1 MSSQDTLAGS
11 NLAET
16 WIENKKG
23 KLRIALY
30 SHDTM
35 GIGHMRRNLLIAQTL
50 ARSPSK
56 GSESLGNE
64 PLILL
69 ITGGREVCAFGLP
82 AGTDC
87 LTLPALAKEENGQYR
102 ARRWDMSL
110 KELLSLRSRS
120 IAASLRGFAPDVLI
134 VDKVPRGA
142 GGELEQA
149 LQELHAEGWTRF
161 VLGLRDV
168 LDDPETVRREW
179 KETGAEEAIHHFY
192 DAVWIYG
199 DRRVFDPVV
208 EYQFGSQVAAKVSY
222 SGYLTRKEPES
233 LVAWS
238 DADGALGERHRDV
251 VLCLVGG
258 GQDGSHLAETFAQI
272 DFPAGTTG
280 VILTGPFMPPQ
291 VQNRLRRQAQ
301 KNRRLRVLGFVTDSD
316 LLLRRASRVV
326 AMGGYNTMCEIL
338 ASKKAALIIP
348 RVAPRQE
355 QLIRAERM
363 QELGLVDVL
372 HPKDLTPHTLRNWL
386 ASRSPH
392 QVAVGSRNG
401 RPGDGP
407 FPIDLQGLDRLPQ
420 LLQKLIDSPPRSKPD
435 AVAETRLPK
444 RSNPYA
450 VI

>member
-1 MSSQDTLAGS
+1 
-11 NLAET
+11 
-16 WIENKKG
+16 
-23 KLRIALY
+23 
-30 SHDTM
+30 
-35 GIGHMRRNLLIAQTL
+35 
-50 ARSPSK
+50 
-56 GSESLGNE
+56 
-64 PLILL
+64 
-69 ITGGREVCAFGLP
+69 
-82 AGTDC
+82 
-87 LTLPALAKEENGQYR
+87 
-102 ARRWDMSL
+102 
-110 KELLSLRSRS
+110 
-120 IAASLRGFAPDVLI
+120 
-134 VDKVPRGA
+134 
-142 GGELEQA
+142 
-149 LQELHAEGWTRF
+149 
-161 VLGLRDV
+161 
-168 LDDPETVRREW
+168 
-179 KETGAEEAIHHFY
+179 
-192 DAVWIYG
+192 
-199 DRRVFDPVV
+199 
-208 EYQFGSQVAAKVSY
+208 VAAKVSY

-238 DADGALGERHRDV
+238 DADGVLGERHRDV

-258 GQDGSHLAETFAQI
+258 GQDGSHLAETFARI

-326 AMGGYNTMCEIL
+326 AMGGYNTICEIL

-348 RVAPRQE
+348 RVTPRQE
-355 QLIRAERM
+355 QLIRAQRM

-372 HPKDLTPHTLRNWL
+372 HPKDLSPRTLRNWL